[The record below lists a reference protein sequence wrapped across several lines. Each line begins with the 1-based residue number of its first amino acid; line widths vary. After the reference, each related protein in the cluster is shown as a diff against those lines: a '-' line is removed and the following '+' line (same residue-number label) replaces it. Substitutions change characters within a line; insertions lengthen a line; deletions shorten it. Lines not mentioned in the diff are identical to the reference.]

1 MPIVTSHAQFAEQ
14 YASCHSR
21 PLRLAETPAIYYHA
35 PSLVDLIAQ
44 VSSKV
49 LATEPALVADVAAGR
64 VDRGVLENLIQRTA
78 DQESLKAGY
87 YAADLRQQAMDFL
100 FGYGPLQD
108 YVDDPEITD
117 IDGTGPAEFTVK
129 RKGQREP
136 INVRFGSE
144 KSYDTFCRL
153 LIIRQGG
160 QINENDSHCRV
171 TDERYR
177 LRINVTVPPRSATV
191 STVCIRKHRAVA
203 QTLDELAAAGMFP
216 EALVPTLKAISAT
229 DQSFLICGKGASGKT
244 TLLRALIKAMPVLE
258 RILVAE
264 SDSEIFPEKPY
275 CLVQRIRK
283 AHEGGRPVSL
293 RDLVADG
300 LTMSLDTYCIGEIV
314 GDEALEYIR
323 AAYSGH
329 RCLATTH
336 AESGQ
341 DALDRMLSLARPAA
355 AGDTESSLRNMLA
368 KGVDVIFYLK
378 NFRLLEILAVQSGL
392 TAEGQYVLETIWQET
407 PATPGNPAIDEPFEP
422 LVPGPGKHAL
432 CV

>member
-1 MPIVTSHAQFAEQ
+1 MPIVTSHVQFAEQ
-14 YASCHSR
+14 YASYR
-21 PLRLAETPAIYYHA
+21 AQPLHVREGPSFEFDA

-44 VSSKV
+44 VCSKV
-49 LATEPALVADVAAGR
+49 LATEPALVADVAAAR
-64 VDRGVLENLIQRTA
+64 VERTVLENLIQRTA
-78 DQESLKAGY
+78 DQESIKAGY

-108 YVDDPEITD
+108 YVDDLEVTD
-117 IDGTGPAEFTVK
+117 IDGTGPDEFTIK
-129 RKGQREP
+129 RRGIRQP
-136 INVRFGSE
+136 IKVRFGSE
-144 KSYDTFCRL
+144 KTYDTFCRL

-191 STVCIRKHRAVA
+191 PTVCIRKHRASA
-203 QTLDELAAAGMFP
+203 LTLRELADQGMFP
-216 EALVPTLKAISAT
+216 ESLIPQFTTICAS

-244 TLLRALIKAMPVLE
+244 TLLRAMIKAMPLLE
-258 RILVAE
+258 RIMVAE

-283 AHEGGRPVSL
+283 AHEGGRPVTL

-314 GDEALEYIR
+314 GDEALEFIR

-341 DALDRMLSLARPAA
+341 DALDRLLSLARPAA
-355 AGDTESSLRNMLA
+355 QGDSEISLRSMLA
-368 KGVDVIFYLK
+368 KGVDLIFYLR
-378 NFRLLEILAVQSGL
+378 NFKLSEVIHVQPNL
-392 TAEGQYVLETIWQET
+392 TPEGNYVMESIWQDSA
-407 PATPGNPAIDEPFEP
+407 PAT
-422 LVPGPGKHAL
+422 
-432 CV
+432 